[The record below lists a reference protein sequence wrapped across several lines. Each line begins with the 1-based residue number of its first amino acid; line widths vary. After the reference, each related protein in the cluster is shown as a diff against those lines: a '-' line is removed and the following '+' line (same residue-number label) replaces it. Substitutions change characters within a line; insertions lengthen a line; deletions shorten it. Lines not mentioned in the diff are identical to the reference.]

1 MSRVKV
7 AFIHNNCKEFRY
19 PVFKKLEENNSLEV
33 DFFLLDKPVN
43 ELKNCTVL
51 KSIRIPLMQDFVIP
65 LGLYNHLKS
74 KNYDYIISTDL
85 GYVITYIGFLYSKLK
100 GCKFVLWNEQWTPI
114 NHPRRY
120 LTRVLEKYI
129 CRNSHKIL
137 AFGNKH
143 AEFICSMGAKP
154 NTIIRAP
161 NVVPIDLNIPNQED
175 YIQFDGQFKY
185 ILCLARLL
193 KIKGHDSLIRAFSSI
208 VVKYPNYRL
217 VIAGE
222 GKEYGN
228 LDGLINELNLK
239 GLVYIPNKLVTKK
252 QKYKLINKADIF
264 ILPSIKTRVTE
275 AWGLV
280 VNEAATDKKPI
291 IVSSATGSAN
301 ELVVDME
308 SGLVFE
314 ENNHED
320 MAEKI
325 LFMIE
330 NENFAKEM
338 GVNAFAK
345 VESYYNADKLS
356 EKLESCF
363 YE

>member
-1 MSRVKV
+1 MSRVKI
-7 AFIHNNCKEFRY
+7 AFIHNNCKDFRY
-19 PVFKKLEENNSLEV
+19 PVFKKLQENNNLDV

-43 ELKNCTVL
+43 ELTNCTVL
-51 KSIRIPLMQDFVIP
+51 TSIRIPLMQDFVIP
-65 LGLYNHLKS
+65 IGLYNHLNS
-74 KNYDYIISTDL
+74 KDYDYIVSTDL

-114 NHPRRY
+114 HHPRRY
-120 LTRVLEKYI
+120 FTRFLEKYI
-129 CRNSHKIL
+129 CRNSHKVL

-143 AEFICSMGAKP
+143 AEFVCSMGAEP
-154 NTIIRAP
+154 NAIIRAP
-161 NVVPIDLNIPNQED
+161 NVVPIELNIPEQED
-175 YIQFDGQFKY
+175 YINFDEQLKY

-193 KIKGHDSLIRAFSSI
+193 KIKGHDSLIRAFAS
-208 VVKYPNYRL
+208 VVDKHPDYRL

-222 GKEYGN
+222 GKEYTK
-228 LDGLINELNLK
+228 LDNLINELNLK
-239 GLVYIPNKLVTKK
+239 EFIYIPNKLVTKK
-252 QKYKLINKADIF
+252 QKFKLINKSDVF

-280 VNEAATDKKPI
+280 VNEAAADKKPI
-291 IVSSATGSAN
+291 IVSSATGAAN
-301 ELVVDME
+301 ELVVNME

-314 ENNHED
+314 ENDHED
-320 MAEKI
+320 LAEKI

-330 NENFAKEM
+330 NESLAKDM
-338 GVNAFAK
+338 GVNAFSK
-345 VESYYNADKLS
+345 VKNYYSVDKLS